1 MSLKL
6 AIQRLTMLVLGGSG
20 LIWGFLVLPTSGAS
34 DVLWYVESQLLQSET
49 FDSKA
54 LAVELIGPAAE
65 EISACDS
72 PSQTALLLMEMGLT
86 QTALRAGSVD
96 DFDRHAN
103 SLETRSKA
111 TLSCAPRDSLVW
123 LVAFSLK
130 ILHGQSDK
138 QTMDLLE
145 MSYETSPNE
154 AWIGIR
160 RIIAAMPVL
169 ALLSQPLQEKV
180 LAEFEQLARSGF
192 VYEAA
197 RSYSGASASTRP
209 LLLDRIQRLDAR
221 EQKLF
226 WNEVEKI
233 NPRAAFR
240 R

>member
-1 MSLKL
+1 MPLKL
-6 AIQRLTMLVLGGSG
+6 AIQRLAMLMLGGAG
-20 LIWGFLVLPTSGAS
+20 LVWGLLALPTSDTS
-34 DVLWYVESQLLQSET
+34 DNLRNIETQLLQSET

-54 LAVELIGPAAE
+54 LAVELSSPAAE
-65 EISACDS
+65 AVSACDS
-72 PSQTALLLMEMGLT
+72 SSQTALLLMEMDLT
-86 QTALRAGSVD
+86 QAALRAGAVD

-103 SLETRSKA
+103 SLEARSKE
-111 TLSCAPRDSLVW
+111 TLSCAPRNSLVW
-123 LVAFSLK
+123 LVAFSLR

-138 QTMDLLE
+138 QALDLLE

-197 RSYSGASASTRP
+197 RSYAGASTSTRP
-209 LLLDRIQRLDAR
+209 LLLDRIQRLDAK

-226 WNEVEKI
+226 WDEVEKI
-233 NPRAAFR
+233 QP
-240 R
+240 

>member
-1 MSLKL
+1 MPLKL
-6 AIQRLTMLVLGGSG
+6 AIQRLAVLALGGAG
-20 LIWGFLVLPTSGAS
+20 LVWGLLALPTSETS
-34 DVLWYVESQLLQSET
+34 DNLRNIETHLLQSET

-54 LAVELIGPAAE
+54 LAVELTSPAAE
-65 EISACDS
+65 AVSACDS
-72 PSQTALLLMEMGLT
+72 SSQTALLLMEMDLT
-86 QTALRAGSVD
+86 QAALRAGAVD

-103 SLETRSKA
+103 SLEARSKE

-130 ILHGQSDK
+130 ILHGQSDR
-138 QTMDLLE
+138 QALDLLE

-169 ALLSQPLQEKV
+169 ALLSQPLQDKV
-180 LAEFEQLARSGF
+180 LAEFEQLVRSGF

-197 RSYSGASASTRP
+197 RSYAGASTSTRA
-209 LLLDRIQRLDAR
+209 LLLDRIQRLEAK

-233 NPRAAFR
+233 QP
-240 R
+240 

>member
-1 MSLKL
+1 MPLKL
-6 AIQRLTMLVLGGSG
+6 AIQRLAVLALGGAG
-20 LIWGFLVLPTSGAS
+20 LVWGLLALPTSETS
-34 DVLWYVESQLLQSET
+34 DNLRNIETHLLQSET

-54 LAVELIGPAAE
+54 LAVELSSPAAE
-65 EISACDS
+65 AVSACDS
-72 PSQTALLLMEMGLT
+72 SSQTALLLMEMDLT
-86 QTALRAGSVD
+86 QAALRAGAVD

-103 SLETRSKA
+103 SLETRSKE

-123 LVAFSLK
+123 LVAFSLR

-138 QTMDLLE
+138 QALDLLG

-197 RSYSGASASTRP
+197 RSYAGASTSTRP
-209 LLLDRIQRLDAR
+209 LLLDRIQRLDAK

-226 WNEVEKI
+226 WDEVEKI
-233 NPRAAFR
+233 QS
-240 R
+240 

>member
-1 MSLKL
+1 MPLKF
-6 AIQRLTMLVLGGSG
+6 AIQRITMLMLGGAG
-20 LIWGFLVLPTSGAS
+20 LVWGLLALPTSDTS
-34 DVLWYVESQLLQSET
+34 DNLRNIETQLLQSET

-54 LAVELIGPAAE
+54 LAVELTSPAAE
-65 EISACDS
+65 AVSACDS
-72 PSQTALLLMEMGLT
+72 SSQTALLLMEMDLT
-86 QTALRAGSVD
+86 QAALRAGAVD

-103 SLETRSKA
+103 SLETRSKK

-138 QTMDLLE
+138 QALDLLE

-180 LAEFEQLARSGF
+180 LAEFERLARSGF

-197 RSYSGASASTRP
+197 RSYAGASTSTRP
-209 LLLDRIQRLDAR
+209 LLLDRIQRLDAK

-226 WNEVEKI
+226 WDEVEKI
-233 NPRAAFR
+233 QS
-240 R
+240 

>member
-6 AIQRLTMLVLGGSG
+6 AIQRLAMLVLGGAG
-20 LIWGFLVLPTSGAS
+20 LVWGLLALPTSDTS
-34 DVLWYVESQLLQSET
+34 DDLRNIETQLLQSET

-54 LAVELIGPAAE
+54 LAVELSSPAAE
-65 EISACDS
+65 AVSACDS
-72 PSQTALLLMEMGLT
+72 SSQTALLLMEMDLT
-86 QTALRAGSVD
+86 QAALRAGAVD

-103 SLETRSKA
+103 SLETRSKE

-138 QTMDLLE
+138 QALDLLE

-197 RSYSGASASTRP
+197 RSYAGASTSTRP
-209 LLLDRIQRLDAR
+209 LLLDRIQRLDAK

-226 WNEVEKI
+226 WDEVEKI
-233 NPRAAFR
+233 QS
-240 R
+240 

>member
-1 MSLKL
+1 MSLKS
-6 AIQRLTMLVLGGSG
+6 AIQRLLMLVLGGSG
-20 LIWGFLVLPTSGAS
+20 LIWGLLAFPTSDAS
-34 DVLWYVESQLLQSET
+34 DDLRSIDTQLLQSET

-54 LAVELIGPAAE
+54 LAVELSAPAAQQA
-65 EISACDS
+65 SPCDS
-72 PSQTALLLMEMGLT
+72 SSQMALLLMELRLT
-86 QTALRAGSVD
+86 QAALRAGAVD

-103 SLETRSKA
+103 SVEARSKQ
-111 TLSCAPRDSLVW
+111 TLSCAPRQSLIW

-138 QTMDLLE
+138 QALDLLE

-160 RIIAAMPVL
+160 RIIAAVPVL
-169 ALLSQPLQEKV
+169 ALLSQSLQQKV

-197 RSYSGASASTRP
+197 RAYAGAPTSTRP

-226 WNEVEKI
+226 WDEVEKI
-233 NPRAAFR
+233 QS
-240 R
+240 

>member
-1 MSLKL
+1 
-6 AIQRLTMLVLGGSG
+6 
-20 LIWGFLVLPTSGAS
+20 
-34 DVLWYVESQLLQSET
+34 
-49 FDSKA
+49 
-54 LAVELIGPAAE
+54 
-65 EISACDS
+65 
-72 PSQTALLLMEMGLT
+72 
-86 QTALRAGSVD
+86 LRAGAVD

-103 SLETRSKA
+103 SVEARSKQ
-111 TLSCAPRDSLVW
+111 TLSCAPRQSLIW

-138 QTMDLLE
+138 QALDLLE

-160 RIIAAMPVL
+160 RIIAAVPVL
-169 ALLSQPLQEKV
+169 ALLSQSLQQKV

-197 RSYSGASASTRP
+197 RAYAGAPTSTRP

-226 WNEVEKI
+226 WDEVEKI
-233 NPRAAFR
+233 QS
-240 R
+240 

>member
-6 AIQRLTMLVLGGSG
+6 AIQRLIMLGLGGSG
-20 LIWGFLVLPTSGAS
+20 LIWGFLALPTSHPS
-34 DVLWYVESQLLQSET
+34 DDLRYIENQLLQSET
-49 FDSKA
+49 FDSKT
-54 LAVELIGPAAE
+54 LAVELSSPAVEAV
-65 EISACDS
+65 SACDGS
-72 PSQTALLLMEMGLT
+72 SQTALLLIEMGLT
-86 QTALRAGSVD
+86 QAALRAGTVD

-103 SLETRSKA
+103 SLEARSKE

-123 LVAFSLK
+123 LIAFSLK

-138 QTMDLLE
+138 PALDLLE

-160 RIIAAMPVL
+160 RIIAAMPVI

-192 VYEAA
+192 AYEAA
-197 RSYSGASASTRP
+197 RAYSGASISTRP

-226 WNEVEKI
+226 WGEVEKI
-233 NPRAAFR
+233 QF
-240 R
+240 

>member
-6 AIQRLTMLVLGGSG
+6 AIQRLVMLVLGGSG
-20 LIWGFLVLPTSGAS
+20 LIWGFLVLPTSDAS
-34 DVLWYVESQLLQSET
+34 DDLRYIETQLLRSET

-54 LAVELIGPAAE
+54 LAVELSSPAAE
-65 EISACDS
+65 AVSACDS
-72 PSQTALLLMEMGLT
+72 SSQTALLLIEMRLT
-86 QTALRAGSVD
+86 QAALRAGAVD

-103 SLETRSKA
+103 SLETRSKE
-111 TLSCAPRDSLVW
+111 TLGCAPRDSLVW

-138 QTMDLLE
+138 QALDLLE

-180 LAEFEQLARSGF
+180 LAEFGQLARSGF

-197 RSYSGASASTRP
+197 RSYAGASTSTRP

-226 WNEVEKI
+226 WDEVEKMQS
-233 NPRAAFR
+233 
-240 R
+240 

>member
-1 MSLKL
+1 MPLKL
-6 AIQRLTMLVLGGSG
+6 AIQRLAMLMLGGAG
-20 LIWGFLVLPTSGAS
+20 LVWGLLALPTSDTS
-34 DVLWYVESQLLQSET
+34 DNLRNIETQLLQSET

-54 LAVELIGPAAE
+54 LAVELSSPAAE
-65 EISACDS
+65 AVSACDS
-72 PSQTALLLMEMGLT
+72 SSQTALLLMEMDLT
-86 QTALRAGSVD
+86 QAALRAGAVD

-103 SLETRSKA
+103 SLEARSKE

-130 ILHGQSDK
+130 ILHGQPDK
-138 QTMDLLE
+138 QALDLLE

-154 AWIGIR
+154 AWVGIR

-180 LAEFEQLARSGF
+180 LGEFERLAQSGF

-197 RSYSGASASTRP
+197 RSYAGASTSTRP
-209 LLLDRIQRLDAR
+209 LLLDRIQRLDAK

-226 WNEVEKI
+226 WDEVEKI
-233 NPRAAFR
+233 QP
-240 R
+240 

>member
-6 AIQRLTMLVLGGSG
+6 VIQRLVMLVLGGSG
-20 LIWGFLVLPTSGAS
+20 LIWGLLVLPTSDAS
-34 DVLWYVESQLLQSET
+34 DDLRYMEAQLLQSET

-54 LAVELIGPAAE
+54 LAVELSNPSADA
-65 EISACDS
+65 ISACDS
-72 PSQTALLLMEMGLT
+72 SSQTALLLMEMRVA
-86 QTALRAGSVD
+86 QSALRAGAVD
-96 DFDRHAN
+96 DFDRRAN
-103 SLETRSKA
+103 ALETRSKQ

-130 ILHGQSDK
+130 ILHGQPDK
-138 QTMDLLE
+138 QALDLLE

-180 LAEFEQLARSGF
+180 LTEFEHLARSGF
-192 VYEAA
+192 AYEAA
-197 RSYSGASASTRP
+197 RSYAGASTSTRP

-226 WNEVEKI
+226 WDQVEKI
-233 NPRAAFR
+233 
-240 R
+240 